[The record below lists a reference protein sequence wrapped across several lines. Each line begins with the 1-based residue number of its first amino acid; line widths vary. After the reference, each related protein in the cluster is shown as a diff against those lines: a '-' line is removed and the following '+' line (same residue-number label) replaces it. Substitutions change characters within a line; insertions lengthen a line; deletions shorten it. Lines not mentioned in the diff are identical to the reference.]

1 MSRIKNIET
10 IAVLEISK
18 IIETYPRAKFTLSAL
33 RDLLFE
39 IEQDFTY
46 DEQTYF
52 LDRCES
58 LAVSAGMVS
67 FHDREECAI

>member
-1 MSRIKNIET
+1 MKNIET
-10 IAVLEISK
+10 VAVLAISK
-18 IIETYPRAKFTLSAL
+18 IIEDHPRAKFTLSAL

-39 IEQDFTY
+39 TDQDFTY
-46 DEQTYF
+46 DEQTLF

-67 FHDREECAI
+67 FHEEYAI

>member
-1 MSRIKNIET
+1 MSRMKNIDT

-18 IIETYPRAKFTLSAL
+18 IIETYPRAKFTMSAL

-39 IEQDFTY
+39 IDHDFTY
-46 DEQTYF
+46 EEQTCF

-67 FHDREECAI
+67 FHEEYAI